1 LFYNGRASIEK
12 SNREFLYDYPLGKIP
27 TQSWTANVAFFQPQK
42 CTKIGD
48 GSLKTPEKRVVDW
61 ILGS

>member
-1 LFYNGRASIEK
+1 LSGKLEAIE
-12 SNREFLYDYPLGKIP
+12 
-27 TQSWTANVAFFQPQK
+27 PQK